1 MDKRTK
7 EIIKH
12 VGYPVYKVYVQMM
25 NAYYL
30 RHGMK
35 TADKQFFKTFGRH
48 IDWDDPK
55 DLNEKINWLKF
66 HEDMRMWARL
76 ADKYAV
82 RSYVAKRGLE
92 DILIPI
98 YGHWTTARDVVDA
111 WDSLPERFVL
121 KSNNG
126 SGHVLVVAGEKEK
139 RAINRR
145 DLYKQTRKW
154 LRERDFGLA
163 DAEFQYYYIENCILA
178 EKLLEDSTIS
188 SISKLPIDYK
198 IYCCNGEPYICYVAY
213 GRNPITHSRKG
224 NLYDLEWNAHPEYMS
239 VQENPVTLPK
249 PKNWERML
257 EIARVLSAG
266 HPQSRVDLYNIDGDI
281 FFGEMTMTSG
291 CGFDTE
297 FTQNLF
303 DAIGRE
309 IRLDLSM
316 PTNEYKKK

>member
-154 LRERDFGLA
+154 LRERDTIILKTVFLRRNCWRIRPFPPYPNCPLIIKSIA
-163 DAEFQYYYIENCILA
+163 AMENH
-178 EKLLEDSTIS
+178 IS
-188 SISKLPIDYK
+188 AMWHMEETPLRIAGKE
-198 IYCCNGEPYICYVAY
+198 IYMIWNGM
-213 GRNPITHSRKG
+213 H
-224 NLYDLEWNAHPEYMS
+224 
-239 VQENPVTLPK
+239 TL
-249 PKNWERML
+249 
-257 EIARVLSAG
+257 
-266 HPQSRVDLYNIDGDI
+266 NI
-281 FFGEMTMTSG
+281 
-291 CGFDTE
+291 
-297 FTQNLF
+297 
-303 DAIGRE
+303 
-309 IRLDLSM
+309 
-316 PTNEYKKK
+316 